1 MENIKNNKTL
11 VYRSGKSFSEVHTA
25 YLQALKEAQSL
36 GIEEDEVKV
45 MSILETIL
53 EIDEESYKET
63 SKKITSKYLESNKS
77 FSDFLEELVSSDIPQ
92 SSRPEPDINEPFPD
106 KIKEEDDDDRVD
118 DGSYNNSLKASTK
131 DIDDVIDDD
140 SIDHL

>member
-1 MENIKNNKTL
+1 MKNINLKPMCYK
-11 VYRSGKSFSEVHTA
+11 SGKTFSEVHIA
-25 YLQALKEAQSL
+25 YLQALQEAKSL

-53 EIDEESYKET
+53 EIDSESSNST
-63 SKKITSKYLESNKS
+63 SKKVTNKYLESGKDFSS
-77 FSDFLEELVSSDIPQ
+77 FMEELVSSDIPQ
-92 SSRPEPDINEPFPD
+92 SSRPEPDIDKPFPD
-106 KIKEEDDDDRVD
+106 KIKEEDDEEID
-118 DGSYNNSLKASTK
+118 DGSYNNSLKTSAK

>member
-63 SKKITSKYLESNKS
+63 SKKITNKYLESGKDFNT
-77 FSDFLEELVSSDIPQ
+77 FLEELVSSDIPQ
-92 SSRPEPDINEPFPD
+92 SSRPEPDIDEPFPS
-106 KIKEEDDDDRVD
+106 KIKEDDDEEID

-131 DIDDVIDDD
+131 DIDDVIEDD